1 MLYRNYHL
9 KNLSFRLII
18 YVLLLT
24 IIGILIIGSAE
35 ASSQK
40 RQIVGLIFGLII
52 MIIASLID
60 YTYIL
65 QFHWFFYILNII
77 FLFMVLLLGHNS
89 HGAKRWIKIGVR
101 FQPSELA
108 KILLV
113 LFFAWFLAKFNE
125 TLNTY
130 KILSYIAILS
140 AIPLFLILKEPD
152 LSTTIVTFM
161 VIVTMVFIA
170 GLSKKIV
177 KPVATISLSSIAL
190 YILFVYRTRNALLP
204 QYQAKRILSW
214 LHPEDYPKDSYQQ
227 KNSIMAIGSGLL
239 TGKGLNTNSVTSV
252 KNGNYI
258 PEPQTDFI
266 FAVAGEE
273 MGYIGSFL
281 IITLMFLISFECIL
295 IAKKTNSLSGSILCV
310 GIASIVSYQSFVNIC
325 VVTGMLPNTGLT
337 LPFVSYGLTSLIT
350 LYLGIGIVLNVSLQS
365 KRYKIDHYKRRRL

>member
-1 MLYRNYHL
+1 MLYRNYHF
-9 KNLSFRLII
+9 KSLSYRLVI

-24 IIGILIIGSAE
+24 IMGILIIGSAE

-40 RQIVGLIFGLII
+40 KQIVGLIFGLII
-52 MIIASLID
+52 MIIMAAID
-60 YTYIL
+60 YSYIL
-65 QFHWFFYILNII
+65 QFHWIFYALTTI
-77 FLFMVLLLGHNS
+77 FLFMVLVLGHDS

-125 TLNTY
+125 ELNSP
-130 KILSYIAILS
+130 KILASIAALS
-140 AIPLFLILKEPD
+140 AIPLLLILKEPD

-161 VIVTMVFIA
+161 VIVTMIYIA
-170 GLSKKIV
+170 GLSKRIV
-177 KPVATISLSSIAL
+177 KPVMSIAIPGIFIYL
-190 YILFVYRTRNALLP
+190 LFVYRTRNVLLP

-227 KNSIMAIGSGLL
+227 QNSIMAIGSGFL
-239 TGKGLNTNSVTSV
+239 TGKGLNTDSVTSV

-273 MGYIGSFL
+273 MGYLGSF
-281 IITLMFLISFECIL
+281 IIILLMFLIAFECIL
-295 IAKKTNSLSGSILCV
+295 IAKKANSLSGSILCV
-310 GIASIVSYQSFVNIC
+310 GMASIVAYQSFVNIC

-337 LPFVSYGLTSLIT
+337 LPFVSYGLTSLMT
-350 LYLGIGIVLNVSLQS
+350 LYLGIGIVLNVSLQA
-365 KRYKIDHYKRRRL
+365 KRYRNSRY